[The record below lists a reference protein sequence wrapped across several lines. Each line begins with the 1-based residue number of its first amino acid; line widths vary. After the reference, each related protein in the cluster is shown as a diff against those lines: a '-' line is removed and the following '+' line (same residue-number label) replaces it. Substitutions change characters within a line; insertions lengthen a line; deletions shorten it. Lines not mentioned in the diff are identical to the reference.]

1 MQEQVITHDFLWGG
15 VPTAIARAGV
25 KCIDITTGT
34 QYEQVKIPEGN
45 IYVVSGSK
53 YFQPVQSGG
62 TPSGPAGGDLSG
74 TYPNPSVVNDS
85 HEHTPGVSIP
95 AYPTSLPPSGDAGG
109 DLTGTYPNPTLGT
122 TGVSAGSYTNASI
135 TVDAKGRV
143 TAASN
148 GTAGQTINIIMA
160 HIAAY

>member
-1 MQEQVITHDFLWGG
+1 MQQQVITQDFLWAGK
-15 VPTAIARAGV
+15 PTALARVGV

-34 QYEQVKIPEGN
+34 QYEQVKIPDGN
-45 IYVVSGSK
+45 TYVVSGSK
-53 YFQPVQSGG
+53 YFQPVQSGS

-85 HEHTPGVSIP
+85 HEHTPGLSIP
-95 AYPTSLPPSGDAGG
+95 PYPTSLPPSGDAGG
-109 DLTGTYPNPTLGT
+109 DLRGTYPNPTLNT